1 MQEWRRYTSVAGRQQ
16 GVGSKKRR
24 RRSRGGVNK
33 SVSVAY
39 SRRHH
44 HSSGLST
51 MANIL
56 GNLSQALILG
66 LILLAGMIG
75 YNIAGGADVA
85 AVVMGTLR
93 TAHAWAGVLWIGLL
107 YYFNFVQIPTMPSVP
122 AELKPGVTKYIA
134 PKALLFFRHA
144 ALLTVVLGLAIAG
157 HAGYLV
163 PALTFG
169 EGFRVIGIGMW
180 LGLIMAFNVWFLIW
194 PNQKIA
200 LGIVEG
206 DADAKAKAGKTAMIF
221 SRTNFVLS
229 FPMLYAMIVQG
240 NGLGA

>member
-1 MQEWRRYTSVAGRQQ
+1 MAAVLG
-16 GVGSKKRR
+16 K
-24 RRSRGGVNK
+24 
-33 SVSVAY
+33 
-39 SRRHH
+39 
-44 HSSGLST
+44 LS
-51 MANIL
+51 N
-56 GNLSQALILG
+56 ALIIG
-66 LILLAGMIG
+66 LVLLVGMIG
-75 YNIAGGADVA
+75 FNILAGAEAG

-93 TAHAWAGVLWIGLL
+93 AAHAWAGVLWIGLL

-134 PKALLFFRHA
+134 PKALLFFRHS
-144 ALLTVVLGLAIAG
+144 ALLTVILGIAIAG

-163 PALTFG
+163 PALLFA

-200 LGIVEG
+200 LGIVDGSAEQ
-206 DADAKAKAGKTAMIF
+206 KAKAGTTAMIF
-221 SRTNFVLS
+221 SRTNFLLS
-229 FPMLYAMIVQG
+229 FPMLYCMIVQG